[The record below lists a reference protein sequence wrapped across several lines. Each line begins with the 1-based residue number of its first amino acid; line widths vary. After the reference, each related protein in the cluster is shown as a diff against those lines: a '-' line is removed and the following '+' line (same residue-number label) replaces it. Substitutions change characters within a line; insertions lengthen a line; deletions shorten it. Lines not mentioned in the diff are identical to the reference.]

1 MSVAENDLMTLAEV
15 GKRFPSLSELVELP
29 AEERLPVM
37 EIQLKTRLTGL
48 QLSHVHVA
56 TSNIK
61 GAGMG
66 LFATRNISAGELVTM
81 YPCDTIATTSPAQGD
96 AEDEI
101 LFDVN
106 APTDSEW
113 YEGWKMQS
121 SAFIQSAWSYSV
133 RMSPRRVIIGN
144 PAATDDAAYLA
155 HMAND
160 FAICLDS
167 DQTTIQAYVASS
179 EGAANVGL
187 DSATANGCHV
197 AMVTTKDI
205 REGNEIFLS
214 YGSGYW
220 LEPGRKMAMS
230 LLHD

>member
-37 EIQLKTRLTGL
+37 EIHLKTRLTGL
-48 QLSHVHVA
+48 QLSRVHVA
-56 TSNIK
+56 TSKIK

-197 AMVTTKDI
+197 VTTKDI
-205 REGNEIFLS
+205 RGE
-214 YGSGYW
+214 
-220 LEPGRKMAMS
+220 
-230 LLHD
+230 

>member
-1 MSVAENDLMTLAEV
+1 
-15 GKRFPSLSELVELP
+15 
-29 AEERLPVM
+29 
-37 EIQLKTRLTGL
+37 
-48 QLSHVHVA
+48 VHVA
-56 TSNIK
+56 TSKIK

-197 AMVTTKDI
+197 VTTKDI
-205 REGNEIFLS
+205 RGE
-214 YGSGYW
+214 
-220 LEPGRKMAMS
+220 
-230 LLHD
+230 